1 MSLLDFANQSKSPRS
16 AKPFKVILGAG
27 ALAAVIGLGSTFAAN
42 IRLNTGA
49 PIEFGQGV
57 AQTTA
62 CDSNV
67 ILTPISTFV
76 NADGGGEFKFTAITL
91 VGLDTTEQS
100 EISPDGCAGKI
111 LTIKAYDDNG
121 VLLNP
126 SYTISVGVSAFTS
139 EDGTTPGSNFG
150 EESSVTLTF
159 DTAVIASTDVYRV
172 TIESGLSE
180 ATVPPIVYAVG
191 ETGPGG
197 GTIFYVDDSVEGFDE
212 TGAPCSPNCHY
223 LEAAPTNPAVLDYW
237 TDDSYQWS
245 GNISDGVGTTSEG
258 FSSGWENTWQL
269 INQPN
274 GGTALAKA
282 GTIAHAYRGPNG
294 LTDWFLPSRHELNTM
309 CKWQGGLAWVSNEEP
324 CTSPVNNSG
333 PGAAGFMDDGYWSS
347 SEFDATSAMGQS
359 FYNASQS
366 DVIKAVPMRVR
377 PIRAF

>member
-1 MSLLDFANQSKSPRS
+1 MSLLNFTNPSKTPRNS
-16 AKPFKVILGAG
+16 KPLKLILGVG

-42 IRLNTGA
+42 IQLNTGA

-62 CDSNV
+62 CDSDV

-91 VGLDTTEQS
+91 SGLDTTDQT
-100 EISPDGCAGKI
+100 EISPQGCAGKI
-111 LTIKAYDDNG
+111 LTIKVYNKLG
-121 VLLNP
+121 IKNSTSYTLNVLLATFG
-126 SYTISVGVSAFTS
+126 SAEGDVGGMS
-139 EDGTTPGSNFG
+139 FG
-150 EESSVTLTF
+150 EEGKATLYF
-159 DTAVIASTDVYRV
+159 DPATIAATDVYRI
-172 TIESGLSE
+172 TIESGVSE
-180 ATVPPIVYAVG
+180 ASAPPIVYSVG

-197 GTIFYVDDSVEGFDE
+197 GTIFYVDNSVEGFDE

-223 LEAAPTNPAVLDYW
+223 LEAAPTNPAVFNFW
-237 TDDSYQWS
+237 TDESYEWS
-245 GNISDGVGTTSEG
+245 GNISVGVGTTSEG

-269 INQPN
+269 INQPD
-274 GGTALAKA
+274 GGSTAAKA

-294 LTDWFLPSRHELNTM
+294 LTDWFLPSRAELNTM
-309 CKWQGGLAWVSNEEP
+309 CKWQGGLAWVSQEVP
-324 CTSPVNNSG
+324 CASPVNNSG

-347 SEFDATSAMGQS
+347 SEYDATSAMGQS
-359 FYNASQS
+359 FYTARQS